1 MGRPFSIPLTLPP
14 LATLFLKFLKQQSI

>member
-14 LATLFLKFLKQQSI
+14 LATLFLKQQSI